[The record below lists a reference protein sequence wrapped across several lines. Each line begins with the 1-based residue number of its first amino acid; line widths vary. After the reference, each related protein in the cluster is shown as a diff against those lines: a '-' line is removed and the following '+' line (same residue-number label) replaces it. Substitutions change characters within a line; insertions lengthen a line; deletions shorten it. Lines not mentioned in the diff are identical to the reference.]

1 MDVTKNDIV
10 TKNDKEVEMVS
21 WDIMNTLDIGVA
33 VYSKDGDIEYINEY
47 GDRYFNRGYTNIFEI
62 FSELDREELA
72 QGNFKILSKSYNGI
86 FMMLFPQK
94 DNERYLILFKEQ
106 EFFKSF
112 SNKKRKYHSEDEEYS
127 FENVI
132 GRSEEINK
140 VIEECKKIA
149 SSSSNLLITGESGTG
164 KEFFA
169 RAIHNSSLRRDYPFI
184 PVNCGAIPRDLIES
198 GLFGYEGGA
207 FTGANKQ
214 GYIGKF
220 ELANGGTI
228 FLDEIGEMP
237 LEMQVSLLRVLQ
249 DKCVTRIGS
258 KKCNRVDV
266 RIIAATNRDLKKAVQ
281 EGKFR
286 RDLYY
291 RLNAFNVHLPPL
303 KERIGD
309 VPIFLEH
316 LLKEKSTELNKPI
329 PRMSE
334 NLFQKVISYCWPG
347 NIRELE
353 NFVENFV
360 ALDGISTYDINF
372 DECHCMTHDNLGNK
386 ISYEK
391 SRGIV
396 EKIEENNEILPFVEL
411 EKREIKKAMKVYN
424 GNMTKIAIALGISRN
439 ALYNKIKRYEIG
451 EE

>member
-1 MDVTKNDIV
+1 MIT
-10 TKNDKEVEMVS
+10 
-21 WDIMNTLDIGVA
+21 WDIMDKLDIGVA
-33 VYSKDGDIEYINEY
+33 VYSKDGNIEYINEY
-47 GDRYFNRGYTNIFEI
+47 GDRYFNRGYTNIFDI
-62 FSELDREELA
+62 FSELDRGELS

-94 DNERYLILFKEQ
+94 DSERYLILFKEQ
-106 EFFKSF
+106 EFFKFF
-112 SNKKRKYHSEDEEYS
+112 SNKVKRYHNEEEDS
-127 FENVI
+127 FDNVVGKSKAI
-132 GRSEEINK
+132 QR
-140 VIEECKKIA
+140 VVEECKKI
-149 SSSSNLLITGESGTG
+149 SNSNSNLLITGESGTG

-169 RAIHNSSLRRDYPFI
+169 KAIHNSSSRKDYPFI
-184 PVNCGAIPRDLIES
+184 PVNCGAIPRELIES
-198 GLFGYEGGA
+198 ELFGYECGA
-207 FTGANKQ
+207 FTGANRQ
-214 GYIGKF
+214 GHIGKF

-237 LEMQVSLLRVLQ
+237 LNMQVSLLRVLQ

-266 RIIAATNRDLKKAVQ
+266 RIIAATNKDLRKAVQ

-291 RLNAFNVHLPPL
+291 RLNAFNIQLPPL

-309 VPIFLEH
+309 IPIFLEH
-316 LLKEKSTELNKPI
+316 LLKEKSSELNKPI
-329 PRMSE
+329 PKMSE
-334 NLFQKVISYCWPG
+334 HLFQKVISYCWPG

-391 SRGIV
+391 SSGTV

-411 EKREIKKAMKVYN
+411 EKREIKKAIKVFD
-424 GNMTKIAIALGISRN
+424 GNMTKVAAALGISRN
-439 ALYNKIKRYEIG
+439 ALYNKIKRYEIS

>member
-1 MDVTKNDIV
+1 MWEIL
-10 TKNDKEVEMVS
+10 DK
-21 WDIMNTLDIGVA
+21 IDIGVA
-33 VYSKDGDIEYINEY
+33 IYAKNGDIEYINEY
-47 GDRYFNRGYTNIFEI
+47 GDRYFNSKYSNIFEI
-62 FSELDREELA
+62 FSELDREELS
-72 QGNFKILSKSYNGI
+72 QGNFKILSRDYNGL
-86 FMMLFPQK
+86 FLMLFPQK
-94 DNERYLILFKEQ
+94 SGDRFLILFKEQ

-112 SNKKRKYHSEDEEYS
+112 SNKERQYHSKNEEYS
-127 FENVI
+127 FENII
-132 GRSEEINK
+132 GKSNEIKK
-140 VIEECKKIA
+140 VIEESRKIA
-149 SSSSNLLITGESGTG
+149 NSNSNLLITGESGTG

-169 RAIHNSSLRRDYPFI
+169 RAIHNSSSRKDYPFI

-198 GLFGYEGGA
+198 ELFGYECGA

-214 GYIGKF
+214 GQIGKF

-237 LEMQVSLLRVLQ
+237 LNMQVSLLRVLQ

-266 RIIAATNRDLKKAVQ
+266 RIIAATNKDLKKAVQ
-281 EGKFR
+281 DGKFR

-291 RLNAFNVHLPPL
+291 RLNAFNIHLPPL

-309 VPIFLEH
+309 IPIFLDY
-316 LLKEKSTELNKPI
+316 LLKKKGSELNKPI
-329 PRMSE
+329 PKMSAK
-334 NLFQKVISYCWPG
+334 LFQKVISYCWPG

-386 ISYEK
+386 ITFEK
-391 SRGIV
+391 DTGKIKKV
-396 EKIEENNEILPFVEL
+396 EKEEVLPLVEL
-411 EKREIKKAMKVYN
+411 EKREIRKALKVYE
-424 GNMTKIAIALGISRN
+424 GNMTKVASALGISRN
-439 ALYNKIKRYEIG
+439 ALYNKIKRYEI
-451 EE
+451 ENTIN

>member
-1 MDVTKNDIV
+1 MWEIL
-10 TKNDKEVEMVS
+10 DK
-21 WDIMNTLDIGVA
+21 IDIGVA
-33 VYSKDGDIEYINEY
+33 IYAKNGDIEYINEY
-47 GDRYFNRGYTNIFEI
+47 GDKYFNRKYLNIFEI
-62 FSELDREELA
+62 FSELDREELS
-72 QGNFKILSKSYNGI
+72 QGNFKILSRAYNGLLL
-86 FMMLFPQK
+86 MLFPQK
-94 DNERYLILFKEQ
+94 NGDKFLILFKEQ

-112 SNKKRKYHSEDEEYS
+112 SNKEKQYYNKNEEYS
-127 FENVI
+127 FENII
-132 GRSEEINK
+132 GKSSEIK
-140 VIEECKKIA
+140 RVIEECKKI
-149 SSSSNLLITGESGTG
+149 SNSNSNLLITGESGTG

-169 RAIHNSSLRRDYPFI
+169 RAIHNSSLRKDYLFI

-198 GLFGYEGGA
+198 ELFGYECGA
-207 FTGANKQ
+207 FTGASKQ
-214 GYIGKF
+214 GQIGKF

-237 LEMQVSLLRVLQ
+237 LNMQVSLLRVLQ

-266 RIIAATNRDLKKAVQ
+266 RIIAATNKDLRKAVQ
-281 EGKFR
+281 DGKFR
-286 RDLYY
+286 KDLYY
-291 RLNAFNVHLPPL
+291 RLNAFNIHLPPL

-309 VPIFLEH
+309 IPIFLDF
-316 LLKEKSTELNKPI
+316 LLKKKSLELNKPI
-329 PRMSE
+329 PNMSQ

-386 ISYEK
+386 ISFEK
-391 SRGIV
+391 DTR
-396 EKIEENNEILPFVEL
+396 KIERVEEEILPLIEL
-411 EKREIKKAMKVYN
+411 EKREIKKALKLYE
-424 GNMTKIAIALGISRN
+424 GNMTRVATALGISRN

-451 EE
+451 KE

>member
-1 MDVTKNDIV
+1 MKKNYIVIKNDSKGGI
-10 TKNDKEVEMVS
+10 KLWEILDK
-21 WDIMNTLDIGVA
+21 IDIGVA
-33 VYSKDGDIEYINEY
+33 IYAKNGDIEYINEY
-47 GDRYFNRGYTNIFEI
+47 GDKYFNRKYLNIFEI
-62 FSELDREELA
+62 FSELDREELS
-72 QGNFKILSKSYNGI
+72 QGNFKILSRAYNGLLL
-86 FMMLFPQK
+86 MLFPQK
-94 DNERYLILFKEQ
+94 NGDKFLILFKEQ

-112 SNKKRKYHSEDEEYS
+112 SNKEKQYYNKNEEYS
-127 FENVI
+127 FENII
-132 GRSEEINK
+132 GKSSEIK
-140 VIEECKKIA
+140 RVIEECKKI
-149 SSSSNLLITGESGTG
+149 SNSNSNLLITGESGTG

-169 RAIHNSSLRRDYPFI
+169 RAIHNSSLRKDYPFI

-198 GLFGYEGGA
+198 ELFGYECGA
-207 FTGANKQ
+207 FTGASKQ
-214 GYIGKF
+214 GQIGKF

-237 LEMQVSLLRVLQ
+237 LNMQVSLLRVLQ

-266 RIIAATNRDLKKAVQ
+266 RIIAATNKDLRKAVQ
-281 EGKFR
+281 DGKFR
-286 RDLYY
+286 KDLYY
-291 RLNAFNVHLPPL
+291 RLNAFNIHLPPL

-309 VPIFLEH
+309 IPIFLDF
-316 LLKEKSTELNKPI
+316 LLKKKSLELNKPI
-329 PRMSE
+329 PNMSQ

-386 ISYEK
+386 ISFEK
-391 SRGIV
+391 DTR
-396 EKIEENNEILPFVEL
+396 KIERVEEEILPLIEL
-411 EKREIKKAMKVYN
+411 EKREIKKALKLYE
-424 GNMTKIAIALGISRN
+424 GNMTRVATALGISRN

-451 EE
+451 KE

>member
-1 MDVTKNDIV
+1 MWEIL
-10 TKNDKEVEMVS
+10 DK
-21 WDIMNTLDIGVA
+21 IDIGVA
-33 VYSKDGDIEYINEY
+33 IYAKNGDIEYINEY
-47 GDRYFNRGYTNIFEI
+47 GDKYFNRKYLNIFEI
-62 FSELDREELA
+62 FSELDREELS
-72 QGNFKILSKSYNGI
+72 QGNFKILSRAYNGLLLI
-86 FMMLFPQK
+86 LFPQK
-94 DNERYLILFKEQ
+94 NGDKFLILFKEQ

-112 SNKKRKYHSEDEEYS
+112 SNKEKQYYNKNEEYS
-127 FENVI
+127 FENII
-132 GRSEEINK
+132 GKSSEIK
-140 VIEECKKIA
+140 RVIEECKKI
-149 SSSSNLLITGESGTG
+149 SNSNSNLLITGESGTG

-169 RAIHNSSLRRDYPFI
+169 RAIHNSSLRKDYPFI

-198 GLFGYEGGA
+198 ELFGYECGA
-207 FTGANKQ
+207 FTGASKQ
-214 GYIGKF
+214 GQIGKF

-237 LEMQVSLLRVLQ
+237 LNMQVSLLRVLQ

-266 RIIAATNRDLKKAVQ
+266 RIIAATNKDLRKAVQ
-281 EGKFR
+281 DGKFR
-286 RDLYY
+286 KDLYY
-291 RLNAFNVHLPPL
+291 RLNAFNIHLPPL

-309 VPIFLEH
+309 IPIFLDF
-316 LLKEKSTELNKPI
+316 LLKKKSLELNKPI
-329 PRMSE
+329 PNMSQ

-386 ISYEK
+386 ISFEK
-391 SRGIV
+391 DTR
-396 EKIEENNEILPFVEL
+396 KIERVEEEILPLIEL
-411 EKREIKKAMKVYN
+411 EKREIKKALKLYE
-424 GNMTKIAIALGISRN
+424 GNMTRVATALGISRN

-451 EE
+451 KE

>member
-1 MDVTKNDIV
+1 MWEIL
-10 TKNDKEVEMVS
+10 DK
-21 WDIMNTLDIGVA
+21 IDIGVA
-33 VYSKDGDIEYINEY
+33 IYAKNGDIEYINEY
-47 GDRYFNRGYTNIFEI
+47 GDKYFNRKYLNIFEI
-62 FSELDREELA
+62 FSELDREELS
-72 QGNFKILSKSYNGI
+72 QGNFKILSRAYNGLLLI
-86 FMMLFPQK
+86 LFPQK
-94 DNERYLILFKEQ
+94 SGDKFLILFKEQ

-112 SNKKRKYHSEDEEYS
+112 SNKEKQYYNKNEEYS
-127 FENVI
+127 FENII
-132 GRSEEINK
+132 GKSSEIK
-140 VIEECKKIA
+140 RVIEECKKI
-149 SSSSNLLITGESGTG
+149 SNSNSNLLITGESGTG

-169 RAIHNSSLRRDYPFI
+169 RAIHNSSLRKDYPFI

-198 GLFGYEGGA
+198 ELFGYECGA
-207 FTGANKQ
+207 FTGASKQ
-214 GYIGKF
+214 GQIGKF

-237 LEMQVSLLRVLQ
+237 LNMQVSLLRVLQ

-266 RIIAATNRDLKKAVQ
+266 RIIAATNKDLRKAVQ
-281 EGKFR
+281 DGKFR
-286 RDLYY
+286 KDLYY
-291 RLNAFNVHLPPL
+291 RLNAFNIHLPPL

-309 VPIFLEH
+309 IPIFLDF
-316 LLKEKSTELNKPI
+316 LLKKKSLELNKPI
-329 PRMSE
+329 PNMSQ

-386 ISYEK
+386 ISFEK
-391 SRGIV
+391 DTR
-396 EKIEENNEILPFVEL
+396 KIERVEEEILPLIEL
-411 EKREIKKAMKVYN
+411 EKREIKKALKLYE
-424 GNMTKIAIALGISRN
+424 GNMTRVATALGISRN

-451 EE
+451 KE

>member
-1 MDVTKNDIV
+1 MITW
-10 TKNDKEVEMVS
+10 S
-21 WDIMNTLDIGVA
+21 IMNKIDIGVA
-33 VYSKDGDIEYINEY
+33 VYSKDGNIEYINEY

-62 FSELDREELA
+62 FSELDRDELS

-86 FMMLFPQK
+86 FIMLFLQK
-94 DNERYLILFKEQ
+94 ASDRYLILFKEQ

-112 SNKKRKYHSEDEEYS
+112 SNKERRYHNENEEYS
-127 FENVI
+127 FDNVI
-132 GRSEEINK
+132 GKSIVIQRI
-140 VIEECKKIA
+140 IEECKKI
-149 SSSSNLLITGESGTG
+149 SESNSNLLITRESGTG

-169 RAIHNSSLRRDYPFI
+169 RAIHNSSSRRDYPFI

-198 GLFGYEGGA
+198 ELFGYEGGA

-228 FLDEIGEMP
+228 FLDEIGEMS
-237 LEMQVSLLRVLQ
+237 LNMQVSLLRVLQ

-266 RIIAATNRDLKKAVQ
+266 RIIAATNKDLKKSVQ

-286 RDLYY
+286 KDLYY
-291 RLNAFNVHLPPL
+291 RLNAFNIQLPSL

-309 VPIFLEH
+309 IPIFLEY
-316 LLKEKSTELNKPI
+316 LLKEKSLELNKPI
-329 PRMSE
+329 PKMSE
-334 NLFQKVISYCWPG
+334 TLFQKVISYCWPG

-372 DECHCMTHDNLGNK
+372 DECHCMTHDNLGNR

-391 SRGIV
+391 SSGIV
-396 EKIEENNEILPFVEL
+396 GKIEDNNEILPFVEL
-411 EKREIKKAMKVYN
+411 EKREIKKAMKVYE
-424 GNMTKIAIALGISRN
+424 GNMTKIAAALGISRN
-439 ALYNKIKRYEIG
+439 ALYNKIKRYEIKEG
-451 EE
+451 